1 MLTNTT
7 VKRKRYLGVNMLN
20 LRDDLLKASEK
31 HFEAHI
37 EKHRINIEVLLENA
51 VGVAEHGDI
60 MDTIEKELAI
70 IAEYDDKLSVIKKYF
85 PLNSGKNKE
94 VLNG

>member
-1 MLTNTT
+1 MREELI
-7 VKRKRYLGVNMLN
+7 
-20 LRDDLLKASEK
+20 KASK
-31 HFEAHI
+31 MHFEAHI

-70 IAEYDDKLSVIKKYF
+70 IAEYDDELEMLKKYF
-85 PLNSGKNKE
+85 
-94 VLNG
+94 